1 MPSTCSLQEYCR
13 CNTEDIN
20 NNIVEFKEAVQVANV
35 ELDNKIVG
43 CGKDLERCRADFAA
57 NLEKSFTELDE
68 VVQSLATGDH
78 RSVVSHF
85 YLYGLLGH
93 EPLKFKI

>member
-1 MPSTCSLQEYCR
+1 MSYIKVFVGNKVAELGCFVKDRLQMITSYFQEYCR

-43 CGKDLERCRADFAA
+43 CGKDLER
-57 NLEKSFTELDE
+57 
-68 VVQSLATGDH
+68 
-78 RSVVSHF
+78 
-85 YLYGLLGH
+85 YLSNFQ
-93 EPLKFKI
+93 PF

>member
-1 MPSTCSLQEYCR
+1 MCKKIADLGFFVVNIPYIINSYFQEYCR

-43 CGKDLERCRADFAA
+43 CGKDLER
-57 NLEKSFTELDE
+57 
-68 VVQSLATGDH
+68 
-78 RSVVSHF
+78 
-85 YLYGLLGH
+85 YLSNFQ
-93 EPLKFKI
+93 PF